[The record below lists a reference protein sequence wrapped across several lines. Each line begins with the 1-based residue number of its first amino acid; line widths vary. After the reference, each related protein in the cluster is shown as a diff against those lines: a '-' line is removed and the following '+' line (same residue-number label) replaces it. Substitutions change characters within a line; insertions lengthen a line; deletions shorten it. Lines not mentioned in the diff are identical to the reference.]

1 MEDYKF
7 HSGDII
13 EMLEKLERSFRD
25 TKADT
30 DAEEVKSVAE
40 FDALIQKET
49 DITKAKNA
57 ELDEA
62 KKTKARKIEEIAEN
76 SEELTTTAAIL
87 LDDQQYL
94 MQLAELCSDKA
105 KTWDQRTQARQD
117 ELSALTAAIEIVKT
131 TVAEKTSSSTIRFA
145 QQGVR
150 VRLAEAVARSPDAME
165 AVEAEAEAAESP
177 VSFVQRSGSSTH
189 AFLSR
194 VSPVAS
200 PDGGREAVLDL

>member
-40 FDALIQKET
+40 FDALMQKET

-94 MQLAELCSDKA
+94 MQLSKMCSDKA

-150 VRLAEAVARSPDAME
+150 VKLAEAEARNPDAME
-165 AVEAEAEAAESP
+165 AFEAEAEAAESP
-177 VSFVQRSGSSTH
+177 VSFLQRKG
-189 AFLSR
+189 FLSR
-194 VSPVAS
+194 VTPATQAS
-200 PDGGREAVLDL
+200 DGGREVVLSLLRS